1 MCLSSTD
8 SPSRNIFSFKVRIIK
23 TKRRRNLLPFA
34 LSLSIEVLGWPC
46 RIKDKKQQKST
57 PFGVYIDSTEHT
69 LSHERTE
76 YTYTTCIYTMGRR
89 LPLSSS
95 EYDMKFPRFQLI
107 RQRRQANVF
116 LIIIMPIPGLSPT
129 SLSLP
134 SGNDGTKVTKRYEW
148 CKFEGK

>member
-1 MCLSSTD
+1 M
-8 SPSRNIFSFKVRIIK
+8 
-23 TKRRRNLLPFA
+23 PFA
-34 LSLSIEVLGWPC
+34 LSSLFEDSRSYDVE
-46 RIKDKKQQKST
+46 DKKQQMST
-57 PFGVYIDSTEHT
+57 PFGYIYYNIEYT

-76 YTYTTCIYTMGRR
+76 YTYAMCIYTMGRR
-89 LPLSSS
+89 PPLSSS
-95 EYDMKFPRFQLI
+95 EHQVEFCEFRRV